1 MLGES
6 RGKAAQA
13 RAVYYIVFPDR
24 PYRGLLN
31 GVVRLIEQ
39 ARFAAVRSIN
49 VVLTSAYCLVGQRI
63 VEHEQAGSERAAYGQ
78 ALMKRLAQDLT
89 AEFGRG
95 FSERN
100 LEMMRL
106 FYLGWHA
113 TPVSVALVTLR
124 PPAHRRGPGG
134 TKIL

>member
-13 RAVYYIVFPDR
+13 RAVYYIVFPGR

-49 VVLTSAYCLVGQRI
+49 WCLHPPIGWW
-63 VEHEQAGSERAAYGQ
+63 
-78 ALMKRLAQDLT
+78 
-89 AEFGRG
+89 GRG
-95 FSERN
+95 SLNTNKPARN
-100 LEMMRL
+100 
-106 FYLGWHA
+106 
-113 TPVSVALVTLR
+113 
-124 PPAHRRGPGG
+124 GPRMD
-134 TKIL
+134 KH